1 MSGFKGEGWVDKRVK
16 GGVKGG
22 GFKGE
27 GWVDKRVKVA

>member
-1 MSGFKGEGWVDKRVK
+1 MK

-27 GWVDKRVKVA
+27 GRVWVSGFKGEGWVGKGSRVAG